1 MIYLLFTGNPHE
13 DPDHPDYIPS
23 VFEFATKNTTYVQQ
37 KKMVRYDNKVKRKIE
52 FESIEP

>member
-37 KKMVRYDNKVKRKIE
+37 KKMVRYDNKVKRKGVYY
-52 FESIEP
+52 